1 MDTCK
6 RITIVAAS
14 SLSLAVTLGI
24 AGFADRIDPSLIP
37 PDVTLSTGSSG
48 AAGVTSSANTPGI
61 GAAQSA
67 GAAGVAGVAPAA
79 TTSAAPTPKMGQP
92 LPPGAAPAPPPPP
105 TGSSGAPPS
114 SGSNAIPNSN
124 YSMFQTHPGAG
135 PSAAPD
141 VSKDPIAVIDTPKG
155 RITIRLFKSL
165 APKTVDNFVD
175 LASKGFFNGLVFHR
189 VEPGFCIQGG
199 DPLGNGTGMYIDQT
213 NKQPRFIPLEIAT
226 ALKHN
231 APGVVAMAHGLSPNS
246 ASSQFYITLSPQ
258 PSLDGKYA
266 IFGGVMS
273 GMDVVRSIVKGDKM
287 TTVSVQMP

>member
-1 MDTCK
+1 
-6 RITIVAAS
+6 
-14 SLSLAVTLGI
+14 
-24 AGFADRIDPSLIP
+24 
-37 PDVTLSTGSSG
+37 
-48 AAGVTSSANTPGI
+48 
-61 GAAQSA
+61 
-67 GAAGVAGVAPAA
+67 
-79 TTSAAPTPKMGQP
+79 
-92 LPPGAAPAPPPPP
+92 
-105 TGSSGAPPS
+105 
-114 SGSNAIPNSN
+114 
-124 YSMFQTHPGAG
+124 MFQTHPGAG
-135 PSAAPD
+135 PNAAPD

-165 APKTVDNFVD
+165 APKTVENFED
-175 LASKGFFNGLVFHR
+175 LANKGFFNGLVFHR

-199 DPLGNGTGMYIDQT
+199 DPLGNGNGMYIDQT

-273 GMDVVRSIVKGDKM
+273 GMEVVRQIVKGDKM